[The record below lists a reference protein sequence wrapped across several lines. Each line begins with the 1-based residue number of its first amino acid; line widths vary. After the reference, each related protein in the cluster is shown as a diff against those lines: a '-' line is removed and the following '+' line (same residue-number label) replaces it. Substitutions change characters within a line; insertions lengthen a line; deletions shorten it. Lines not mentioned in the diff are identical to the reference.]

1 MSMMWILKFQE
12 KQSYLELWS
21 LISLYGTGT
30 QNVTFIRSA
39 HEQSKKNRSD
49 WERVQKTAVRVIMGN
64 NYKTYKESLKMF
76 KLGYPERCHNHW
88 FKISMF
94 LIVLYFCWWGDR
106 GPTSTWAK
114 LKSDCDKW
122 WISLFGPPLTLK

>member
-1 MSMMWILKFQE
+1 MSIMWILKFQE

-39 HEQSKKNRSD
+39 HEQSNKNRSD

-64 NYKTYKESLKMF
+64 NYKTYIDSLKML
-76 KLGYPERCHNHW
+76 KLDSLEWRREKLCLQ
-88 FKISMF
+88 F
-94 LIVLYFCWWGDR
+94 
-106 GPTSTWAK
+106 AK
-114 LKSDCDKW
+114 KCTTNEKLRKYDSVEQNK
-122 WISLFGPPLTLK
+122 